1 MSQIAAAQAKAGDV
15 TGAVQ
20 TVNTFGNYPPFYG
33 SQKFA
38 TLLLIARERLYAG
51 DLKGALQCANNISDE
66 YQKAG
71 ALREIALFQANMGDV
86 KGALTWAHN
95 ESSPYLTSFALLG
108 AAEGVS
114 RLRDGK
120 KPANEAPRLP

>member
-1 MSQIAAAQAKAGDV
+1 
-15 TGAVQ
+15 VQ

-38 TLLLIARERLYAG
+38 TLLSIARERLYAG
-51 DLKGALQCANNISDE
+51 DVQGALQCVNNISDE

-86 KGALTWAHN
+86 KGALTWSHN
-95 ESSPYLTSFALLG
+95 ERSPSLTSFALLG
-108 AAEGVS
+108 PAEGNS
-114 RLRDGK
+114 MLRAEK
-120 KPANEAPRLP
+120 